1 MKRSLP
7 DCADE
12 GPEYPPQ
19 KISRGFQ
26 KWNIVEASVASV
38 FRPRNKLVLMKPKAP
53 EFVDENAEYQSQKVL
68 KGLHKYEKLGKIGE
82 GTYGIVYKARNK
94 NTNKLVALKKIRH
107 TSEKEGFPLTS
118 IREFQLL
125 KSTKHKNIV
134 QLLEVVVSEITHKC
148 YLVFDYYEH
157 DLAGLL
163 DQMKRPFSH
172 SEIKCILM
180 QLFDAIKYS
189 HENYIIHRDIKLSNL
204 LMNNKGRIVLADW
217 GLARRFAHPLE
228 TYTPHVVTLWYRS
241 PELLFGS
248 LKYHTGVDMWA
259 LGCIFGELLKHKPL
273 LPGKTPL
280 EQITLIMELLGA
292 PNDRIWPG
300 FSRLP
305 LANGFKEI
313 DRSKYQYNDLSLE
326 RFPDCTLTCL
336 GLLKGLLAY
345 DPAKRVTAAEALKH
359 PFFSEQP
366 FPKQPELMP
375 TFPSR
380 QN

>member
-1 MKRSLP
+1 MKRSMP
-7 DCADE
+7 DCSHE
-12 GPEYPPQ
+12 EPEYPSK
-19 KISRGFQ
+19 KISNSLHIG
-26 KWNIVEASVASV
+26 NIAEGSYGVVYK
-38 FRPRNKLVLMKPKAP
+38 PRNKLLFMKRKNPD
-53 EFVDENAEYQSQKVL
+53 FVDEDPEYHSKKVL

-82 GTYGIVYKARNK
+82 GTYGVVYKARNK
-94 NTNKLVALKKIRH
+94 NTNILVALKKIRH

-118 IREFQLL
+118 IREFNLL
-125 KSTKHKNIV
+125 KSTNHKNIV
-134 QLLEVVVSEITHKC
+134 KLLEVVVSETTQKC

-163 DQMKRPFSH
+163 DRMKRPFSH

-280 EQITLIMELLGA
+280 EQITLIMQLLGA

-313 DRSKYQYNDLSLE
+313 DRSQYQYNDLSHE

-345 DPAKRVTAAEALKH
+345 DPAKRITASEALKH

-375 TFPSR
+375 TFPAR
-380 QN
+380 QK